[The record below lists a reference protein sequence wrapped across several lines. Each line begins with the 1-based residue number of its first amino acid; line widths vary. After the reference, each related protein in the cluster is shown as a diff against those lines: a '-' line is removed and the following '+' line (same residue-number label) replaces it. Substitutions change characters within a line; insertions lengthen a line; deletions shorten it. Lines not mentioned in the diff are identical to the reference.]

1 MERFMTPDRGVE
13 IHGTDEMGE
22 PPKWVEPPPLA
33 VIRIDDEYAPV
44 GRSKKY
50 RLSVEFPR
58 GIDPEHLGKIQRIAD
73 AAKRAAEGE
82 ELMAEPRVFSEVR
95 SIRAMIEGDYET
107 PGILQRL
114 ADLRPEPEP
123 HNFVGRRDR
132 ACRAC
137 GKTFDRGAH
146 VIGVPAKGGRS

>member
-1 MERFMTPDRGVE
+1 MERTMTPGEMLPAIEEPDPPIATIEIRAPWGNFSPSRDR
-13 IHGTDEMGE
+13 
-22 PPKWVEPPPLA
+22 
-33 VIRIDDEYAPV
+33 
-44 GRSKKY
+44 KY
-50 RLSVEFPR
+50 RLRVAFPD
-58 GIDPEHLGKIQRIAD
+58 GIEPEHLGKIQRIAD

-114 ADLRPEPEP
+114 ADLRPAPEP
-123 HNFVGRRDR
+123 HNFVGRKDR

-137 GKTFDRGAH
+137 GKTFERGAH
-146 VIGVPAKGGRS
+146 VIGVPAKGGRK